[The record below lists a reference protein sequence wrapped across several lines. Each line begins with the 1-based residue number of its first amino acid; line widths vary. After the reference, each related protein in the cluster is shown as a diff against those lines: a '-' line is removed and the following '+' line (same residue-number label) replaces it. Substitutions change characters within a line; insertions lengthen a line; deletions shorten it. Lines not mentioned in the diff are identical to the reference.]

1 MRYLTILAFTINSF
15 FCLAQEGF
23 LSTDSSY
30 FIILNDKGKT
40 FDRFDIGEKIT
51 VDLNNKA
58 NIKGVIRAINLDSLR
73 IDDRIV
79 LFNEIEKIS
88 LIKKQRKNAIVGGA
102 MAVVGFGTIL
112 MLLESD
118 GLEDMSIQTASAL
131 AGIGLGVGITGIIVM
146 IPKRHKIGKSK
157 RLVVINQ

>member
-1 MRYLTILAFTINSF
+1 MKYLTILAFTTNSF

-40 FDRFDIGEKIT
+40 LDRFDIGEKIT
-51 VDLNNKA
+51 VDLSNNT

-79 LFNEIEKIS
+79 LFNEIAKIA

-102 MAVVGFGTIL
+102 MAAVGFGTL
-112 MLLESD
+112 FFLSESD
-118 GLEDMSIQTASAL
+118 GLDISLQTWGVL

-146 IPKRHKIGKSK
+146 IPKRHKISKSN
-157 RLVVINQ
+157 RIVVISP